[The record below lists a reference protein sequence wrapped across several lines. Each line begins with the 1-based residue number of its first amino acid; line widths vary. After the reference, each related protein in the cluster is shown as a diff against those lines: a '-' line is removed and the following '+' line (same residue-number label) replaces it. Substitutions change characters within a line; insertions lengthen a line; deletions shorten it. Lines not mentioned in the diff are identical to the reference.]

1 MGGGVKSDLID
12 MAAKLQ
18 AETDKSWMLETENGT
33 AWIPKSQA
41 EFDGE
46 TLTLPEW
53 LAIQKELV

>member
-1 MGGGVKSDLID
+1 MKSDLID